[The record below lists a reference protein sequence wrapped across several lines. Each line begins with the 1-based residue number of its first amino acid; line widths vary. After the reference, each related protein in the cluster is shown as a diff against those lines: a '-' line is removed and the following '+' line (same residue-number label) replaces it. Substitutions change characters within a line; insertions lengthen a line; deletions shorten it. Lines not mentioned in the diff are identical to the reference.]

1 MVPSKPGSEV
11 WGPHTHLNYNLLIT
25 IIKIIIIYAMTVLTN
40 HHGPQQVKVCTQAK
54 HTYLYYKRSN
64 PNYSKLKTEY

>member
-1 MVPSKPGSEV
+1 MAPSKPGSEV

-25 IIKIIIIYAMTVLTN
+25 IIKIIIIYAVTLLTN

-54 HTYLYYKRSN
+54 HTNILQTVQIPTISN
-64 PNYSKLKTEY
+64 SN